1 MERTGGKGEHFRA
14 TESELTVCQALYAH
28 TVSNPLHLSDEE
40 LQAQSPCSF
49 SFVLAHSLSNVTN
62 VLMYDAKENVKG
74 SCGSW
79 WEGETE
85 ERLGCP
91 GLRRMSRGW
100 GSRGKRVFKGRV
112 LLHEAGAEGLT
123 GLLGSSCSPRSPSCP
138 QGGHT
143 ASSLCLKLSPSSFL
157 KTEVL
162 WMVT

>member
-1 MERTGGKGEHFRA
+1 MHYWYFSDLCIYVESRKMVQMNLFPRQEQKQTRGRSGGRAGWDGLGEYHWYIHTA
-14 TESELTVCQALYAH
+14 T
-28 TVSNPLHLSDEE
+28 
-40 LQAQSPCSF
+40 
-49 SFVLAHSLSNVTN
+49 
-62 VLMYDAKENVKG
+62 
-74 SCGSW
+74 CGSW

-162 WMVT
+162 WMVTWLIYALKLIKVDTLEVS